1 MTAVS
6 LEEYHKEQ
14 CVKCDALINMA
25 LHISQKGIVKVSD
38 VYKSQFPEKKYQ
50 SDKAVR
56 RLMQLPVVI
65 FKQQHLYV
73 TELRSDVDY
82 KTFVDWIARTMPDE
96 KSVKHMSKETLKS
109 LCELASTES
118 DRRLIQSAATWGL
131 SGKQAN
137 KKYGI
142 DNNTLK
148 INQVKEAIVNAQE
161 THDEIIKLVQLQ
173 ETALLRSM
181 GIEDSVSD
189 TESFEDES
197 DLESVIE
204 SDSDENDSH
213 SKSSVSTVHGESK
226 AADEGQS
233 SNHSTGSTRFNP
245 DDLSKDVA
253 GVVNPAPPNETLL
266 SWLRDNSLNWFS
278 FFDDVAQYLKF
289 YSPEVLHQ
297 VLLDFT

>member
-1 MTAVS
+1 M
-6 LEEYHKEQ
+6 
-14 CVKCDALINMA
+14 
-25 LHISQKGIVKVSD
+25 
-38 VYKSQFPEKKYQ
+38 
-50 SDKAVR
+50 
-56 RLMQLPVVI
+56 
-65 FKQQHLYV
+65 
-73 TELRSDVDY
+73 DY

-131 SGKQAN
+131 SGKQAK

-142 DNNTLK
+142 DSNTLK
-148 INQVKEAIVNAQE
+148 INQVKEVIVNAQAI
-161 THDEIIKLVQLQ
+161 HDEIIKLAQLQ

-233 SNHSTGSTRFNP
+233 SNHSTGNTRFNP

-266 SWLRDNSLNWFS
+266 SWLRDNCLNWFS

-289 YSPEVLHQ
+289 YSSEVLHQ
-297 VLLDFT
+297 VLLDFTYYLSTSDCDLSEEEERAVEVSRQVFLEF